1 MSVINNKISR
11 INLSVYIFLL
21 LTFFII
27 IFFRVFAG
35 NLEQYSLYIDKFSE
49 NKLVEKR
56 NALIEEAESISAS
69 IYSIINLIENELIES
84 VKKNT
89 AVIEFANEDS
99 IEEDFIKEKVNKFN
113 STFKDN
119 YVFIVNY
126 KDKKVIESEIFNQL
140 DDDLK
145 DKYSNSFF
153 ENFPIN
159 GGVYKYK
166 VPSKFGSKKV
176 SYIKKIP
183 NTELYLASGY
193 VNEFLLERVHDE
205 IFNLLENSSL
215 DDNIEYRVYS
225 TYKGIIYDQKV
236 KKNRYLNSQHS
247 LYFVYDY
254 IYKNFLELDNSNEF
268 LYIEKTISEYG
279 INISLSM
286 DKNFKHELNY
296 DFKYLFKEFLYEDIK
311 IVVSSFF
318 ILLAISFVLYYFL
331 NKKILRILTTYN
343 NKILLEKKKLKDSN
357 KKIDSIAKTDYLTGL
372 PNRRSLEIDF
382 KKTFC
387 LNSFYLV
394 FIDLD
399 GFKHIN
405 DSLGHSFGDMF
416 LKKISSNI
424 TEEIDVDDKLYRF
437 GGDEFIVIFQ
447 GNVDILSKINN
458 LSRSINKP
466 VFIKNRRIESTASI
480 GFSQY
485 PKDGDRLDLLLQ
497 YSDLAMYESKKKGR
511 SHYTEYNTGLLQ
523 TANFKF
529 ELVNDLRRACRNNE
543 FYTEY
548 QPKFD
553 IKSRQL
559 VGLEALVRW
568 KHPKKGCI
576 PPDVFIETAESAD
589 LIDSV
594 GFRVIDYAIKDYYEN
609 KLHFHNDVTLSINL
623 SPKQIHANLK
633 NYLNE
638 LIAKNIIDTSDIIFE
653 VTENVF
659 FVENKNK
666 LEIIND
672 LVELGFRFSLDDFG
686 KGYSTLNNLI
696 KLPLYEVKLDKCFL
710 NRVPNELK
718 DNSLLNSIINLLYNL
733 EYKIVIEGVESVAQ
747 HNHLIEINDCI
758 FVQGFLYG
766 RPESMKSIVNK
777 LLIKNKILMEDV

>member
-1 MSVINNKISR
+1 M
-11 INLSVYIFLL
+11 
-21 LTFFII
+21 
-27 IFFRVFAG
+27 
-35 NLEQYSLYIDKFSE
+35 Q
-49 NKLVEKR
+49 
-56 NALIEEAESISAS
+56 
-69 IYSIINLIENELIES
+69 
-84 VKKNT
+84 
-89 AVIEFANEDS
+89 
-99 IEEDFIKEKVNKFN
+99 
-113 STFKDN
+113 
-119 YVFIVNY
+119 
-126 KDKKVIESEIFNQL
+126 
-140 DDDLK
+140 
-145 DKYSNSFF
+145 
-153 ENFPIN
+153 
-159 GGVYKYK
+159 
-166 VPSKFGSKKV
+166 
-176 SYIKKIP
+176 
-183 NTELYLASGY
+183 
-193 VNEFLLERVHDE
+193 
-205 IFNLLENSSL
+205 
-215 DDNIEYRVYS
+215 
-225 TYKGIIYDQKV
+225 
-236 KKNRYLNSQHS
+236 
-247 LYFVYDY
+247 
-254 IYKNFLELDNSNEF
+254 
-268 LYIEKTISEYG
+268 
-279 INISLSM
+279 
-286 DKNFKHELNY
+286 
-296 DFKYLFKEFLYEDIK
+296 
-311 IVVSSFF
+311 
-318 ILLAISFVLYYFL
+318 
-331 NKKILRILTTYN
+331 
-343 NKILLEKKKLKDSN
+343 N

>member
-1 MSVINNKISR
+1 
-11 INLSVYIFLL
+11 
-21 LTFFII
+21 
-27 IFFRVFAG
+27 
-35 NLEQYSLYIDKFSE
+35 
-49 NKLVEKR
+49 
-56 NALIEEAESISAS
+56 
-69 IYSIINLIENELIES
+69 
-84 VKKNT
+84 
-89 AVIEFANEDS
+89 
-99 IEEDFIKEKVNKFN
+99 
-113 STFKDN
+113 
-119 YVFIVNY
+119 
-126 KDKKVIESEIFNQL
+126 
-140 DDDLK
+140 
-145 DKYSNSFF
+145 
-153 ENFPIN
+153 
-159 GGVYKYK
+159 
-166 VPSKFGSKKV
+166 
-176 SYIKKIP
+176 
-183 NTELYLASGY
+183 
-193 VNEFLLERVHDE
+193 
-205 IFNLLENSSL
+205 
-215 DDNIEYRVYS
+215 
-225 TYKGIIYDQKV
+225 
-236 KKNRYLNSQHS
+236 
-247 LYFVYDY
+247 
-254 IYKNFLELDNSNEF
+254 
-268 LYIEKTISEYG
+268 
-279 INISLSM
+279 
-286 DKNFKHELNY
+286 
-296 DFKYLFKEFLYEDIK
+296 
-311 IVVSSFF
+311 
-318 ILLAISFVLYYFL
+318 
-331 NKKILRILTTYN
+331 
-343 NKILLEKKKLKDSN
+343 
-357 KKIDSIAKTDYLTGL
+357 IAKTDYLTGL

-485 PKDGDRLDLLLQ
+485 PKDGDRLELLLQ
-497 YSDLAMYESKKKGR
+497 YSDLAMYESKKKGT

-523 TANFKF
+523 TANFEF

-609 KLHFHNDVTLSINL
+609 KLHFYNDVTLSINL
-623 SPKQIHANLK
+623 SPKQIHENLK

-638 LIAKNIIDTSDIIFE
+638 LIAKNMIDTSDIIFE

-659 FVENKNK
+659 FVENENK

-696 KLPLYEVKLDKCFL
+696 KLPLY
-710 NRVPNELK
+710 
-718 DNSLLNSIINLLYNL
+718 
-733 EYKIVIEGVESVAQ
+733 
-747 HNHLIEINDCI
+747 
-758 FVQGFLYG
+758 
-766 RPESMKSIVNK
+766 
-777 LLIKNKILMEDV
+777 

>member
-1 MSVINNKISR
+1 MYR
-11 INLSVYIFLL
+11 
-21 LTFFII
+21 
-27 IFFRVFAG
+27 
-35 NLEQYSLYIDKFSE
+35 
-49 NKLVEKR
+49 
-56 NALIEEAESISAS
+56 
-69 IYSIINLIENELIES
+69 
-84 VKKNT
+84 
-89 AVIEFANEDS
+89 
-99 IEEDFIKEKVNKFN
+99 
-113 STFKDN
+113 
-119 YVFIVNY
+119 
-126 KDKKVIESEIFNQL
+126 
-140 DDDLK
+140 
-145 DKYSNSFF
+145 
-153 ENFPIN
+153 
-159 GGVYKYK
+159 YK
-166 VPSKFGSKKV
+166 VPSKFGSNKV
-176 SYIKKIP
+176 SYIKQIP
-183 NTELYLASGY
+183 NTQLYLASGY

-225 TYKGIIYDQKV
+225 THNGIIYDQKV
-236 KKNRYLNSQHS
+236 KQNRYLNSQSS
-247 LYFVYDY
+247 LYFFYDY
-254 IYKNFLELDNSNEF
+254 IYNNFLELDSSSEF
-268 LYIEKTISEYG
+268 LYIDKTISEYG

-286 DKNFKHELNY
+286 AKNFKYELND

-311 IVVSSFF
+311 TIVSSFF
-318 ILLAISFVLYYFL
+318 ILLAISFVIYYFL
-331 NKKILRILTTYN
+331 HKKISRILTTYN

-382 KKTFC
+382 KKTFF

-497 YSDLAMYESKKKGR
+497 YSDLAMYESKKKGT

-523 TANFKF
+523 TANFEF

-609 KLHFHNDVTLSINL
+609 KLHFHSDVTLSINL
-623 SPKQIHANLK
+623 SPKQIHENLK

-638 LIAKNIIDTSDIIFE
+638 LIAKNMIDTSDIIFE

-733 EYKIVIEGVESVAQ
+733 EYKIVIEGVENVAQ

-766 RPESMKSIVNK
+766 KPESMKSIVNK
-777 LLIKNKILMEDV
+777 FLVKNNVLMEEV